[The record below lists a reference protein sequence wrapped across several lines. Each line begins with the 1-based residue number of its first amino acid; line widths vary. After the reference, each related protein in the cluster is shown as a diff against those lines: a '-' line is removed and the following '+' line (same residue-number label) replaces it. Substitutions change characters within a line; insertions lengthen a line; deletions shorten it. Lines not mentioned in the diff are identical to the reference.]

1 MTEKHLPPLDL
12 TGPASQVADRWR
24 KWKRAF
30 EYYAEGKGIDNV
42 RKKTSQL
49 LHFAGMEV
57 QDIFEDL
64 QDPGPV
70 PAEGDNAYKVAI
82 LKLDS
87 YFRVEENIPYE
98 RHVFR
103 QLSLQEGE
111 TADQFLVRLRK
122 QARHCNFGTSLN
134 DNLRDQL
141 IEKLTDFELKRK
153 LLEQRNITLEEA
165 LDKARAWEAA
175 GRQATNMTMNPVVVD
190 SVNAVKTKEEKR
202 DDKPRKCYNC
212 GREGHLAI
220 DRGCPAKGKKCAKC
234 GRYGHFALC
243 CQGRSDNYANRGKLD
258 QRRRGSDR
266 RQSYNANFVGDQDAS
281 DSEENC
287 AFAFA
292 DNQGETCN
300 ATCLKEP
307 VVEVNINGIKTRVLI
322 DSGSVSNLIGME
334 EYEELK
340 AQGLNVKL
348 EDCHKRLYAYGG
360 KELEVIGQVQVEIS
374 AGDKKIGSHLVV
386 TKSGRCLLGHETSKA
401 LGLLRIGSSASS
413 EFVECNVVGENLV
426 PVLQAKYPTLF
437 VGVGK
442 LKDYKLKLHVDSEV
456 TPVAQKPR
464 RVPFALREKVTTKVE
479 DLMAK
484 DIVERVNGPT
494 SWVSPVV
501 IAPKASGDIRLCV
514 DMRKAN
520 AAIIRERIPIPT
532 VDEVLENL
540 NGSAVFSK
548 LDLCLGFHQIELEEG
563 SRDITTFATHDGLFR
578 YKRLSFGVNSAPEK
592 YQQIVSQVVSD
603 ISGVQNIADDLIVH
617 GKNIEEHDRN
627 LHKVLQRLEEK
638 NLTLNPQKCQFRMDK
653 VVFMGLL
660 VSKYGIGPTEE
671 KVRAV
676 LESSRPTTPTEVRSF
691 LGMVGFSARFIP
703 NFATIAEPLRGISRQ
718 GTPFVWGSEQEASFQ
733 ELKQQLASAPVLAY
747 FDKEAHTQVIADAS
761 PVGLGAV
768 LVQEKNGVGRA
779 VCYASR
785 SLSSVERRYSQT
797 EKEALALVWACERFN
812 LYLYGLQTFDLVTDH
827 EALKV
832 IYPRGSKP
840 SARIERWVLRLQPY
854 NYKVCC
860 VPSRDNIADALSRL
874 TTLPASEKCR
884 YDDEHVRMVALK
896 AVPVAIKIQEI
907 ESASA
912 EDEELQAVR
921 DCLSSGNWEKGPRSF
936 VMVRNELTFI
946 GQVILRGTR
955 IVIPKVLR
963 SRVLDLAHEGHQ
975 GIVKMKERL
984 RSKVWWPGVDKDA
997 ERKCRE
1003 CYGCQLV
1010 TKETIPPPV
1019 KITRMPERPWQDLA
1033 LDLLGPMPTGEYLLV
1048 LVDYF
1053 SRWVEVDIIKST
1065 TSETIIKCL
1074 DKQFSRFGVPS
1085 TLRTDNGS
1093 NLVSVEMEE
1102 YLNEMGIEHRLTT
1115 PLWPRANGEVE
1126 RQNRSLL
1133 KAMRVAHAEK
1143 RDWRLELN
1151 KYLLAYRSTPHVTTG
1166 QSPAELLFGR
1176 KLSTKLPEVADL
1188 EESEDPGYQQARDR
1202 DAEKKQVGADYAD
1215 RRHQA
1220 AEKCIQEGNFVLLEK
1235 RKENKLSPH
1244 YEKEPYQV
1252 TARHGD
1258 QVQLKSPQGVQY
1270 KRNIQHVKQFVTP
1283 ATEPKGPSLAE
1294 PAEVPSEQ
1302 ICEQE
1307 LTPSPEMGASAWPVE
1322 DQSPIQ
1328 QQLLPRRS
1336 GRVTRPPERFSDYV
1350 IT

>member
-12 TGPASQVADRWR
+12 TGPASQVAERWR

-30 EYYAEGKGIDNV
+30 EYYAEGKGIENV

-70 PAEGDNAYKVAI
+70 PEEGDNAYKIAI
-82 LKLDS
+82 RKLDS

-103 QLSLQEGE
+103 QLTPQDGE
-111 TADQFLVRLRK
+111 TADQFMVRLRK

-165 LDKARAWEAA
+165 LDTARAWEAA
-175 GRQATNMTMNPVVVD
+175 GRQATNMTVSPPTPQVVED
-190 SVNAVKTKEEKR
+190 SVNAVKTRQGKGDEKS
-202 DDKPRKCYNC
+202 RKCYNC
-212 GREGHLAI
+212 GREGHLAT
-220 DRGCPAKGKKCAKC
+220 DWNCPAKGKKCAKC

-243 CQGRSDNYANRGKLD
+243 CQGKSDSCGSKSKTN
-258 QRRRGSDR
+258 QRRPSH
-266 RQSYNANFVGDQDAS
+266 NANFVGDQEVS
-281 DSEENC
+281 DSEEDC

-292 DNQGETCN
+292 VTENREETCN
-300 ATCLKEP
+300 VISSKEP
-307 VVEVNINGIKTRVLI
+307 VVEVSVSGITTRVLI
-322 DSGSVSNLIGME
+322 DSGSVSNLIGMKQ
-334 EYEELK
+334 YEELK
-340 AQGLNVKL
+340 AQGLTAKM
-348 EDCHKRLYAYGG
+348 EDCNKRLYAYGG
-360 KELEVIGQVQVEIS
+360 KELEVIGQVGVEIS
-374 AGDKKIGSHLVV
+374 AGDKKINSHLVV
-386 TKSGRCLLGHETSKA
+386 TKTGRCLLGHETSRD
-401 LGLLRIGSSASS
+401 LGLLRIGLGASGGS
-413 EFVECNVVGENLV
+413 VQCNVVGEDLA
-426 PVLQAKYPTLF
+426 PALQAKYPKVF

-442 LKDYKLKLHVDSEV
+442 LKDYQLKLNVDPDV
-456 TPVAQKPR
+456 TPIAQKPR
-464 RVPFALREKVTTKVE
+464 RVPFALRKKVTAKVE
-479 DLMAK
+479 DLIAK
-484 DIVERVNGPT
+484 DIVERVDGPT
-494 SWVSPVV
+494 SWISPVV

-514 DMRKAN
+514 DIRKAN
-520 AAIIRERIPIPT
+520 AAIIRKRIPIPT

-540 NGSAVFSK
+540 NGSTVFSK
-548 LDLCLGFHQIELEEG
+548 LDLRLGFHQIELDEG

-592 YQQIVSQVVSD
+592 YQQIVTQVISD
-603 ISGVQNIADDLIVH
+603 IGGVQNIADDLIVH
-617 GKNIEEHDRN
+617 GKNNEEHDRN
-627 LHKVLQRLEEK
+627 LHRLMQRLEEK
-638 NLTLNPQKCQFRMDK
+638 NLTLNAEKCQFRMDR

-671 KVRAV
+671 RVRAV

-703 NFATIAEPLRGISRQ
+703 NFATIAEPLRAISRQ
-718 GTPFVWGSEQEASFQ
+718 GVPFEWGSEQEKAFQ
-733 ELKQQLASAPVLAY
+733 KLKQQLASAPVLAY
-747 FDKEAHTQVIADAS
+747 FDKDAHTRVIADAS

-832 IYPRGSKP
+832 IYSRGSKP

-854 NYKVCC
+854 NYKVCY
-860 VPSRDNIADALSRL
+860 VASRDNIADALSRL
-874 TTLPASEKCR
+874 TTIPASEKCR

-896 AVPVAIKIQEI
+896 AVPIAVKIQEI

-921 DCLSSGNWEKGPRSF
+921 NCLVSGNWEKCPRPF

-963 SRVLDLAHEGHQ
+963 QRVVELAHEGHQ

-984 RSKVWWPGVDKDA
+984 RSKVWWPGIDKDA
-997 ERKCRE
+997 GQKCRE

-1010 TKETIPPPV
+1010 TKETITPPV
-1019 KITRMPERPWQDLA
+1019 KTTRMPERPWQDVA

-1053 SRWVEVDIIKST
+1053 SRWVEVDVIKST
-1065 TSETIIKCL
+1065 TSAVIIKCL
-1074 DKQFSRFGVPS
+1074 DKQFSRYGVPS
-1085 TLRTDNGS
+1085 TLRTDNGP
-1093 NLVSVEMEE
+1093 NLVSAEMEG
-1102 YLNEMGIEHRLTT
+1102 YLEEMGIKHRLTT

-1151 KYLLAYRSTPHVTTG
+1151 KFLLAYRSTPHVTTG
-1166 QSPAELLFGR
+1166 KSPAELLYGR
-1176 KLSTKLPEVADL
+1176 KMSTKLPEVADL
-1188 EESEDPGYQQARDR
+1188 EEPENLGYQQARDH
-1202 DAEKKQVGADYAD
+1202 DAEKKQIGADHVD
-1215 RRHQA
+1215 KKHQA
-1220 AEKCIQEGNFVLLEK
+1220 AEKGIQEGDLVLLEK
-1235 RKENKLSPH
+1235 RKENKLSPN

-1252 TARHGD
+1252 TARYGD
-1258 QVQLKSPQGVQY
+1258 QVQLKSPQGVEY
-1270 KRNIQHVKQFVTP
+1270 KRNIQHVKRFVTP
-1283 ATEPKGPSLAE
+1283 AIESAEPSL
-1294 PAEVPSEQ
+1294 PAVVPVEQ
-1302 ICEQE
+1302 MCGQE
-1307 LTPSPEMGASAWPVE
+1307 ATPSPEIGASPVAAE
-1322 DQSPIQ
+1322 DQSSMQTPTA
-1328 QQLLPRRS
+1328 PRRS
-1336 GRVTRPPERFSDYV
+1336 GRATGPPDRFSDYV
-1350 IT
+1350 TT